1 MHAISTC
8 THIVRIRRPWAST
21 CPRRTHRA
29 SPRTRATPPVPG
41 YPIPTLTPGPS
52 QRDRAAMAESARR
65 DYDVILFGASGFTG
79 QFVAE
84 ELYRLQGGERS
95 SFKWAAAG
103 RKEAKVRATLLGM
116 VEVLHDLRIF
126 SELLLFDMTQHL
138 G

>member
-1 MHAISTC
+1 
-8 THIVRIRRPWAST
+8 
-21 CPRRTHRA
+21 
-29 SPRTRATPPVPG
+29 
-41 YPIPTLTPGPS
+41 
-52 QRDRAAMAESARR
+52 MAESARR

-126 SELLLFDMTQHL
+126 SEFLLFDMTQHL